1 MKAVQ
6 PQSITIRQI
15 EFELE
20 KAEHGMALPYDAERV
35 GRAGGET
42 GAGIAMT
49 TLTLRLIKNDFIVT
63 GPDIAPA
70 KFKSRREAKDW
81 CVQRYPGSPIKEI
94 GADATKRLTRAM
106 PRKGPLRRR
115 GPRTVKIKTPVESGG
130 VP

>member
-1 MKAVQ
+1 
-6 PQSITIRQI
+6 
-15 EFELE
+15 
-20 KAEHGMALPYDAERV
+20 
-35 GRAGGET
+35 
-42 GAGIAMT
+42 MT
-49 TLTLRLIKNDFIVT
+49 TLTLRRIKDDFIVT

-115 GPRTVKIKTPVESGG
+115 GPRTAKIKNSAESDG
-130 VP
+130 VL